1 MIIANCSLRFRDNY
15 FSSARV
21 VGQQEVS
28 VFAFDLSLG
37 RFGAY
42 RKTCTGDISTVISWR
57 KQCRARSLE
66 RDYND
71 EGRKS
76 KMDN

>member
-1 MIIANCSLRFRDNY
+1 
-15 FSSARV
+15 
-21 VGQQEVS
+21 